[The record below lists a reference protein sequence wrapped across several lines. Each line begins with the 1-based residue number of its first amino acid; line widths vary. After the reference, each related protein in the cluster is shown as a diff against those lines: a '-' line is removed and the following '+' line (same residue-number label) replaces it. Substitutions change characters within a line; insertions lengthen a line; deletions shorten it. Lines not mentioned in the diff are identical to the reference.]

1 MKPVVLALCA
11 ALALTAC
18 SRGDNADELFN
29 GTGSGAALDAAAG
42 QLSALPNPNGID
54 QNSIDFLNQ
63 VIGDRVLFEVD
74 QSTLTPS
81 ARQTLDLQ
89 AAWLIQR
96 PGLSVTIEGHADE
109 QGTRDYNLRLSQRR
123 AAAVRD
129 YMVTKGLPDGRLS
142 IIPFGK
148 ERPIEVCSNERCWSQ
163 NRRAVT
169 VAAGSAGV

>member
-1 MKPVVLALCA
+1 MA
-11 ALALTAC
+11 ALALSAC
-18 SRGDNADELFN
+18 SRGDNPDDLIGASASN
-29 GTGSGAALDAAAG
+29 AALDAAAA
-42 QLSALPNPNGID
+42 QLAGLPNPNGID
-54 QNSIDFLNQ
+54 QNSLEFLSQ
-63 VIGDRVLFEVD
+63 VIGDRVFFEVD
-74 QSTLTPS
+74 QSTLTVA

-89 AAWLIQR
+89 AAWLNQR
-96 PGLSVTIEGHADE
+96 PGLSITIEGHADE

-129 YMVTKGLPDGRLS
+129 YMVTRGIPDGRLS

-148 ERPIEVCSNERCWSQ
+148 ERPVAVCSNEQCWSQ

>member
-1 MKPVVLALCA
+1 MKPILLAALA

-18 SRGDNADELFN
+18 SRGDNADELFDN
-29 GTGSGAALDAAAG
+29 AAAGGALDAAAA
-42 QLSALPNPNGID
+42 QLAGLPNPNGID
-54 QNSIDFLNQ
+54 QNSIAFLNQ
-63 VIGDRVLFEVD
+63 VIGDRVFFVVD
-74 QSTLTPS
+74 QSTLTPE

-96 PGLSVTIEGHADE
+96 PGLSITIEGHADE

-129 YMVTKGLPDGRLS
+129 YMVTKGIPDGRLS

-148 ERPIEVCSNERCWSQ
+148 ERPVAVCSNEECWSQ

-169 VAAGSAGV
+169 VAAGNAGV